1 MSTRSTTYSPNGP
14 ERRWLAVPSDRPAC
28 RVSVRKLIL
37 SAALVVGLLASL
49 SSVALASTSIVDR
62 LSTDKA
68 AVEVVSVPT
77 GTKLIKVALMKT
89 LSGSALIYKMISV
102 TQRRYVPP
110 AGYPVV
116 DLQAATSTGSPIGGW
131 AGRRLTMPLET
142 RLQREARELKERVA
156 RETAERETREKAERE
171 AREKAEREARERVV
185 REAREKVEHE
195 ARELAEREVK
205 ERTER
210 EAREAVEREVR
221 DRLEREAAAKL
232 EREAKEKV
240 EQEARAREAR
250 EAAERAERELG
261 KSSMRVGLD
270 TGGWSWPS
278 AVKDIAG
285 AVRYIRSSYGNYN
298 SDAQMQ
304 LLANYGVTL
313 MPLFSNGST
322 IGSISRATYVSTV
335 VTWFKRYGHGGTF
348 WAGKTDLGATTAEI
362 LNEPGNPYFWSDPSN
377 YSGYAALARGAHEG
391 LEALPSANRP
401 ALLLSYDGGYGG
413 VSYGRALVKAEPAIV
428 NVAGGWTV
436 HPYGG
441 HGASS
446 ALGNRARVTET
457 YADTHKPVYV
467 TEVGWPTALGKEA
480 TGDSL
485 QWSESQQAAQIKEFT
500 LWARSLGYVR
510 AVIDFNYA
518 DYGANNWY
526 GIVDTSG
533 TKHKLAYGTLKG
545 LAEES

>member
-1 MSTRSTTYSPNGP
+1 MSTRSTTYTS
-14 ERRWLAVPSDRPAC
+14 
-28 RVSVRKLIL
+28 KLIL
-37 SAALVVGLLASL
+37 SGVLVAILLTSL
-49 SSVALASTSIVDR
+49 SSVAFASSSIVDR
-62 LSTDKA
+62 LSTDKT

-77 GTKLIKVALMKT
+77 GTKLVKVALMKT
-89 LSGSALIYKMISV
+89 LSGQGVIYKSISV
-102 TQRRYVPP
+102 AQRRYVPP
-110 AGYPVV
+110 AGYPAV

-131 AGRRLTMPLET
+131 AGRRLTTPVET
-142 RLQREARELKERVA
+142 RVQRETRELKERIA
-156 RETAERETREKAERE
+156 SETVEREAREKAERE
-171 AREKAEREARERVV
+171 AREKAEREAGERAA
-185 REAREKVEHE
+185 REAKEKSEREAGEK
-195 ARELAEREVK
+195 AEREVK
-205 ERTER
+205 ERAER

-221 DRLEREAAAKL
+221 ERLEREATAKL
-232 EREAKEKV
+232 EREVKEKA
-240 EQEARAREAR
+240 EQETRAREAR
-250 EAAERAERELG
+250 EAAERAQRELG
-261 KSSMRVGLD
+261 RSSMRVGLD
-270 TGGWSWPS
+270 SGGWSWSS
-278 AVKDIAG
+278 AVKDIAN
-285 AVRYIRSSYGNYN
+285 AVHYIRSGYGNYN

-304 LLANYGVTL
+304 LLASNGVTL
-313 MPLFSNGST
+313 MPLFSGGST
-322 IGSISRATYVSTV
+322 IGSISRATYVATV
-335 VTWFKRYGHGGTF
+335 VTWFKRYGRGGTF

-362 LNEPGNPYFWSDPSN
+362 LNEPGNPYFWSDPGN
-377 YSGYAALARGAHEG
+377 YSGYAALATSAHEG

-485 QWSESQQAAQIKEFT
+485 QWSESQQAANIKEFT

-545 LAEES
+545 LAEEG